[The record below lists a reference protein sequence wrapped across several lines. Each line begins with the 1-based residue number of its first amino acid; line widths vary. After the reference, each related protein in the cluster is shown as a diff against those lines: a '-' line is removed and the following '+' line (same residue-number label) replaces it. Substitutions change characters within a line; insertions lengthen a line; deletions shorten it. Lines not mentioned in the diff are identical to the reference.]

1 MRSIDPF
8 LDKTGKIK
16 QLPTKKMRRE
26 EVLRYLGEKFEDER
40 IYTEKE
46 VNAIIDDWH
55 TFNDY
60 FLLRRELIIAGVLA
74 RTSDGGKYWL
84 IPHEN

>member
-1 MRSIDPF
+1 MKSIEPF
-8 LDKTGKIK
+8 LDETGKIK
-16 QLPTKKMRRE
+16 QLPTKKIRRE
-26 EVLRYLGEKFEDER
+26 EVLRYLGEKFGDEKT
-40 IYTEKE
+40 YTEKE

-74 RTSDGGKYWL
+74 RTSDGSKYWL
-84 IPHEN
+84 VPHEN